1 MPLRA
6 YSSANAHATEHAWE
20 YAANAYAIE
29 HTWESNLQIQF
40 NYFNLYD
47 LTVVYAPQTFLPFTV
62 V

>member
-29 HTWESNLQIQF
+29 HTWESNLQIKLA
-40 NYFNLYD
+40 NTITSTY
-47 LTVVYAPQTFLPFTV
+47 TP
-62 V
+62 